1 MKKGEGSA
9 NCDLAEVKKWM
20 KRNRDI
26 IGSVSI
32 VIAPEQCRIQMNRT
46 FLCVQDA
53 ELNGKIAKYKYQ
65 MKKTKV
71 FGGNKLN

>member
-1 MKKGEGSA
+1 MDEKKSGYHWECKY
-9 NCDLAEVKKWM
+9 CD
-20 KRNRDI
+20 
-26 IGSVSI
+26 S
-32 VIAPEQCRIQMNRT
+32 PEQCRIQMNRT